1 MARPGRSPF
10 KDRKRDRRYEVIVAE
25 AARKPW
31 GVVHV
36 LPFPF
41 SEAAAKKHE
50 RLLWAEARY
59 QGYGRKVHVTRLDDG
74 GYQLS
79 FQLWD
84 KAAARQFVADRARR
98 TGELPYN
105 TRRPRGP
112 KQ

>member
-1 MARPGRSPF
+1 MSRPGRSPF
-10 KDRKRDRRYEVIVAE
+10 RNQQRDRRYEEIIRQ
-25 AARKPW
+25 AALKPP
-31 GVVHV
+31 GTMHV

-41 SEAAAKKHE
+41 SESTVKTHE
-50 RLLWAEARY
+50 RLLWDEARY

-74 GYQLS
+74 NYQIG

-105 TRRPRGP
+105 TRRPR
-112 KQ
+112 KET